1 MRNDMIMQLN
11 ARAERGFSMFIVIM
25 AMFVTSMFV
34 AAAFAAANGDLP
46 VSGVA
51 VQRKSTYAAAEAGLN
66 FYLNR
71 LQVDP
76 DYWTKCASGP
86 APNGSELNPVN
97 QLWDGSGAD
106 PRRWRTIP
114 GATDQYTIELIPAPG
129 YTSCDTTKQ
138 QSFVDLDTGTFKIK
152 ATGRTSST
160 ATRTRS
166 IIATFRRDSFLN
178 FVYFTNY
185 ENRDPAA
192 ESDKDKREDQQRDCA
207 DKYRSARAGKGC
219 PEIQFATGDA
229 INGPLHTNDENL
241 YICSTPTFGRTL
253 NKDGTPRP
261 TKTDTVEVS
270 GGGTGHIATPPP
282 PPPAQAPNPP
292 CQDSPT
298 INTALPGGF
307 KTKSQ
312 KLALPDS
319 NAALESIALNSSSRY
334 AGLTRIRLRG
344 TVMDITKADGSTVTG
359 AAWPTSGVVY
369 VANNGPCEGE
379 IPTAADY
386 DESPT
391 CGNVYVSGTYSQ
403 SLTIAAANDI
413 IVAPT
418 SSDKTDAN
426 LTQSGSNDA
435 MLGLVANNFVRVQHR
450 SARTGNPCTTD
461 TTSWPAI
468 TNVTIEAAILALQ
481 HSFIVDNYQCGKL
494 GQLSVTGAIVQKYRG
509 PVGTGTATSN
519 TSGYLKNYWYDDRFR
534 YRSPPYFL
542 TPVDAAWDIVRVHEY
557 VKGN

>member
-1 MRNDMIMQLN
+1 MRNDMTMQLN

-25 AMFVTSMFV
+25 AMFMLSMFV
-34 AAAFAAANGDLP
+34 AAAFATANGDLP

-51 VQRKSTYAAAEAGLN
+51 VQRKSSYAAAEAGLN
-66 FYLNR
+66 YYLNQ

-86 APNGSELNPVN
+86 PPNAGELNPVN
-97 QLWDGSGAD
+97 QLWSGSGND
-106 PRRWRTIP
+106 TRRWRTIP
-114 GATDQYTIELIPAPG
+114 NATDQYTIELIPAAG
-129 YTSCDTTKQ
+129 YTTCDTTRQ

-152 ATGRTSST
+152 ATGRTGPN
-160 ATRTRS
+160 ATRSRS
-166 IIATFRRDSFLN
+166 IIATFRRSSFLN

-192 ESDKDKREDQQRDCA
+192 ESDSDARADQQRDCA

-219 PEIQFATGDA
+219 PEIQFASGDS

-241 YICSTPTFGRTL
+241 FICGTPTFGRTK
-253 NKDGTPRP
+253 NQDGTTRA

-270 GGGTGHIATPPP
+270 GGGTGHVA
-282 PPPAQAPNPP
+282 NPGNGS
-292 CQDSPT
+292 CVDTPT
-298 INTALPGGF
+298 INTPTLAF

-312 KLALPDS
+312 KLALPES
-319 NAALESIALNSSSRY
+319 NTALENVAINSNSRY

-344 TVMDITKADGSTVTG
+344 SVMDITTANGSTTTG
-359 AAWPTSGVVY
+359 VAWPTSGVVY
-369 VANNGPCEGE
+369 VANSGSCEGE

-386 DESPT
+386 DEPST

-418 SSDKTDAN
+418 SSASPTDAN
-426 LTQSGSNDA
+426 LTQTGSNDA
-435 MLGLVANNFVRVQHR
+435 MLGLIANNFVRVHHR
-450 SARTGNPCTTD
+450 ADRSSCSTALSPVLTD
-461 TTSWPAI
+461 
-468 TNVTIEAAILALQ
+468 VTIEAAILSLQ
-481 HSFIVDNYQCGKL
+481 HSFIVDNYQCGKRGNL
-494 GQLSVTGAIVQKYRG
+494 NVTGAIVQKYRG
-509 PVGTGTATSN
+509 PVGTGTATSVS
-519 TSGYLKNYWYDDRFR
+519 SGYLKNYWYDDRFR

-542 TPVDAAWDIVRVHEY
+542 TPVDASWDVVRVHEY